1 MTDPVVHA
9 RMTAIIQQEKKL
21 EEEQT
26 KLELEIPIW
35 EKRVQLARS
44 KGMQDLA
51 SEAAER
57 VSELKDRV
65 KAIQLEIETLQMDKD
80 MLRYE
85 ARRPSGQEV
94 ARAELMLEQVRLAG
108 LVDPDRNDHELDS
121 NHAFDFDKDT

>member
-26 KLELEIPIW
+26 KLELEIPVW
-35 EKRVQLARS
+35 EKRVQLAKS

-51 SEAAER
+51 AEAGER
-57 VSELKDRV
+57 VEELKERV
-65 KAIQLEIETLQMDKD
+65 KAIQLEVETLQMDKD

-94 ARAELMLEQVRLAG
+94 ARAEAMLEQVRLGG
-108 LVDPDRNDHELDS
+108 LVDPDRKDRELDP
-121 NHAFDFDKDT
+121 NNLFDFNEDT

>member
-26 KLELEIPIW
+26 KLELEIPVW
-35 EKRVQLARS
+35 EKRVQLAKS

-51 SEAAER
+51 AEAGER
-57 VSELKDRV
+57 VEELKERV
-65 KAIQLEIETLQMDKD
+65 KAIQLEVETLQMDKD

-94 ARAELMLEQVRLAG
+94 ARAEAMLEQVRLGG
-108 LVDPDRNDHELDS
+108 LVDPDRKDRELDA
-121 NHAFDFDKDT
+121 NNLFDFNEDT